1 MREGACWQVDTLTRE
16 IALNVRGPE
25 GKSRA
30 RGHEG
35 MRAGEWQCK
44 GVNAAEPRAKV
55 QRCEAEYRLWSVEY
69 RKKHNSRGHHGGTG
83 ARPKDARGHVG
94 KGTWARYE
102 GMRAGWGQHP
112 DSGG

>member
-44 GVNAAEPRAKV
+44 GANAAEPRAKV
-55 QRCEAEYRLWSVEY
+55 QRWD
-69 RKKHNSRGHHGGTG
+69 RKKHNSRGAPWGNRSATEGRAG
-83 ARPKDARGHVG
+83 ARGQGDMGTRG
-94 KGTWARYE
+94 RYE
-102 GMRAGWGQHP
+102 GMRAGGHEGWMGQAP
-112 DSGG
+112 GSGC

>member
-44 GVNAAEPRAKV
+44 GTNAAEPRAKV
-55 QRCEAEYRLWSVEY
+55 QKWEYRVWSNEY
-69 RKKHNSRGHHGGTG
+69 RKRHNARGAPWGNRIVGWG
-83 ARPKDARGHVG
+83 AYFEDMRPGGHVG
-94 KGTWARYE
+94 QRSLL
-102 GMRAGWGQHP
+102 P